1 MSKKRNNK
9 KGGATWTMFLLT
21 YLPFLSPILTATSG
35 RSTTTGGGTGGA
47 SVNAAGTSLNKQV
60 SLATQGPPKG
70 ASIHASTRSAAVVN
84 GHSGNGNGTGTG
96 NGSGHAMGAMF
107 ASMRMSMSMSFT
119 GFNLVAPAPTPVTT
133 VRVPSVPSGRVS
145 AAGSTTG
152 NAGGESVKG
161 KQTLPPT
168 RRTSLRWSGK
178 LMNETESQKVFRAL
192 LSAQL
197 QTVLQELP
205 TKFDPVVD
213 HELSDD
219 DNDDGE
225 CDATEEI
232 DGYSMMAVCRG
243 SDPDHDHDIE
253 MLRAVELV

>member
-9 KGGATWTMFLLT
+9 KGGVTWTTFLLT
-21 YLPFLSPILTATSG
+21 YLPFLSPVLAVSG
-35 RSTTTGGGTGGA
+35 RSTTAAAAG
-47 SVNAAGTSLNKQV
+47 AAGTMNKQA

-70 ASIHASTRSAAVVN
+70 ASIHATARSAVANN
-84 GHSGNGNGTGTG
+84 GQGNDHGTATATGDGNGN
-96 NGSGHAMGAMF
+96 AMGAVF

-119 GFNLVAPAPTPVTT
+119 GFNMVAPAPTPVTT
-133 VRVPSVPSGRVS
+133 VRVPSVPSVRGS
-145 AAGSTTG
+145 AG
-152 NAGGESVKG
+152 AGGESVKG
-161 KQTLPPT
+161 GKPLPPT

-178 LMNETESQKVFRAL
+178 LLSETESQKVFRAL

-205 TKFDPVVD
+205 TKFDPVAAQ
-213 HELSDD
+213 DD
-219 DNDDGE
+219 DDDDGD

-243 SDPDHDHDIE
+243 SDPDHEHDMA